1 MRGETLIFRQNDES
15 HFIKLFDDRF
25 QKQLLHIF
33 PPWFTFR
40 ENRDNS
46 LAGTGKF
53 IILIL
58 TLNFSLFD
66 CEKMK

>member
-15 HFIKLFDDRF
+15 HLSCMIRRPISETAPIYLSSLVYSQR
-25 QKQLLHIF
+25 
-33 PPWFTFR
+33 
-40 ENRDNS
+40 NRDNY

-58 TLNFSLFD
+58 ALNFSLFD